1 MNQQG
6 VTFLEIVVVIA
17 ILMITSALVAPSIQD
32 WRQKR
37 ALESDFLAVLAQIDY
52 LKARAR
58 TLNGTALLI
67 CNGQGGIGSSLTYQV
82 STNPQTGTSIVQQS
96 GFDSGLVEDPSTQN
110 SSFNL
115 LTGKTKVVSNI
126 CNAGTRGIFIATG
139 QTGVEASGSQ
149 MEIKLGP
156 QSDKSSLSDYRI
168 LVNQSTGFIQRFKGS
183 ITNDTWTEID
193 R

>member
-37 ALESDFLAVLAQIDY
+37 ALEADFQAVSSQIDY

-67 CNGQGGIGSSLTYQV
+67 CNGQSGVGSALTYQV
-82 STNPQTGTSIVQQS
+82 NTNPQASTSVVQS
-96 GFDSGLVEDPSTQN
+96 GGVVEDPSTQN
-110 SSFNL
+110 PAFNL
-115 LTGKTKVVSNI
+115 LTGKTQVTSML
-126 CNAGTRGIFIATG
+126 CNSGARGVFIASG
-139 QTGVEASGSQ
+139 QTGVEGSGAQIDLKLSSQ
-149 MEIKLGP
+149 SAKG
-156 QSDKSSLSDYRI
+156 SLSDYRI
-168 LVNQSTGFIQRFKGS
+168 LVNQSTGFVQKYRGNLA
-183 ITNDTWTEID
+183 NDTWTEID

>member
-58 TLNGTALLI
+58 TLNGTSLLI
-67 CNGQGGIGSSLTYQV
+67 CNAQGGSGSSLTYQV
-82 STNPQTGTSIVQQS
+82 STASQLSTNNVQS
-96 GFDSGLVEDPSTQN
+96 GFSTGLVEDPVAQN
-110 SSFNL
+110 PTFNIL
-115 LTGKTKVVSNI
+115 SGKSKVVSNL
-126 CNAGTRGIFIATG
+126 CNSGARGIFIATG
-139 QTGVEASGSQ
+139 QTGVEGSGALI
-149 MEIKLGP
+149 EIKLGS
-156 QSDKSSLSDYRI
+156 QSIQSSLTDYRI
-168 LVNQSTGFIQRFKGS
+168 WVNQSTGFLQRFKGS
-183 ITNDTWTEID
+183 IANDTWMEID